1 MIGRITSGV
10 AYRKE
15 GYNLVSWCEDENL
28 NMDTDR
34 TKERI
39 ADMERRPH
47 RFHSVY
53 MRLLNTFPLF
63 FVISIR

>member
-1 MIGRITSGV
+1 MIGHITSGV
-10 AYRKE
+10 GGAAYRRE

-28 NMDTDR
+28 SMDTDR

-47 RFHSVY
+47 RFR
-53 MRLLNTFPLF
+53 MFICCF
-63 FVISIR
+63 